1 MTEKMSCGRKTKT
14 AVEGSEEAEQVES
27 WPRQRGAWDW
37 RGRAQLEVDAGPV
50 VLELVCSVWWRKGL
64 DALLLQVP

>member
-1 MTEKMSCGRKTKT
+1 MTEKMSCGKKTKT

-37 RGRAQLEVDAGPV
+37 RGRARLEVDAGPV
-50 VLELVCSVWWRKGL
+50 VLELVCSVRCRQGL
-64 DALLLQVP
+64 DGLLQLS